1 MQNNTENCK
10 FETFPKLGCFAL
22 YLHQRFEKR
31 FAEKIYIHLRNFELM
46 KKWKI
51 KKWKKKIKSFADNP
65 GQNIR
70 SKVKKSSKIDQQY
83 FRISMDLN

>member
-46 KKWKI
+46 KK
-51 KKWKKKIKSFADNP
+51 
-65 GQNIR
+65 
-70 SKVKKSSKIDQQY
+70 
-83 FRISMDLN
+83 